1 MKRFISLTIVGV
13 LVFIYCQPVPITSRK
28 QLHLIPQSQMTSL
41 GIQSYKQV
49 KDSLKTIT
57 GTSESEEVTRVG
69 KKITEAVAAFLK
81 DKNESDRIKDFK
93 WQYSL
98 FQDSSINAWAMPG
111 GGIGVFTGILP
122 YTQNDTGLAVVMGH
136 EVAHVIAQHGNE
148 RMSQLLLVQLGGVG
162 LSVALSQKPELTQ
175 QLALAAFGL
184 GSQIGLLLPYSRLQE
199 SEADRLGLI
208 FMAIAG
214 YNPNAAIAFWQRMAE
229 ASKGQKPPEF
239 LSTHPEDEKRIED
252 IKKHIPEAMGY
263 YKGGS

>member
-1 MKRFISLTIVGV
+1 MKRFLSLTIIGIII
-13 LVFIYCQPVPITSRK
+13 FISCQPVPITSRK

-41 GIQSYKQV
+41 GIQSYKEV

-69 KKITEAVAAFLK
+69 KKITEAVTTFLK
-81 DKNESDRIKDFK
+81 QNNETDRVKGFK

-98 FQDSSINAWAMPG
+98 FQDTTINAWAMPG

-122 YTQNDTGLAVVMGH
+122 YTQNDTGLAVVLGH

-148 RMSQLLLVQLGGVG
+148 RMSQLLLVELGGAG
-162 LSVALSQKPELTQ
+162 LSVALSQKPQLTR

-184 GSQIGLLLPYSRLQE
+184 GSQIGVLLPYSRLQE

-214 YNPNAAIAFWQRMAE
+214 YNPNAAIPFWERMAKVGE
-229 ASKGQKPPEF
+229 GKKPPEL
-239 LSTHPEDEKRIED
+239 LSTHPGDKKRIED
-252 IKKHIPEAMGY
+252 IKKYIPEAMKY

>member
-1 MKRFISLTIVGV
+1 MNRFISLTFIGV
-13 LVFIYCQPVPITSRK
+13 LLFIYCQPVPITSRK

-57 GTSESEEVTRVG
+57 GTTQSEEVTRVG
-69 KKITEAVAAFLK
+69 KQITGAVAEFLK
-81 DKNESDRIKDFK
+81 EKNESDRIKDFK

-148 RMSQLLLVQLGGVG
+148 RMSQLLLVQLGGAG
-162 LSVALSQKPELTQ
+162 LSVALSQKPEITR

-184 GSQIGLLLPYSRLQE
+184 GSQIGILLPYSRLQE

-214 YNPNAAIAFWQRMAE
+214 YNPNAAISFWERMAKVGE
-229 ASKGQKPPEF
+229 GKKPPEL
-239 LSTHPEDEKRIED
+239 LSTHPGDEKRIED
-252 IKKHIPEAMGY
+252 IKKHIPEAMKY
-263 YKGGS
+263 YKG